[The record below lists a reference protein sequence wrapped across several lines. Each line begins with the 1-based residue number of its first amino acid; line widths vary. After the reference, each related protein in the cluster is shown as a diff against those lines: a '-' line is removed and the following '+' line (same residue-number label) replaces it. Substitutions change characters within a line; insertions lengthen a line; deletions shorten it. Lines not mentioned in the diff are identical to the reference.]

1 MMRMNGPGKR
11 LTVYIGESD
20 RWQGRSLYMVML
32 ESLKKE
38 GPSGGTVM
46 RAVAGFGA
54 HARIH
59 SSAVEVLSMDLPL
72 VVEVVDQPERIDK
85 ALAVIGPM
93 VREGLITLEDVQ
105 IVKYTHRYLQPLP
118 GDRPVREVITREVV
132 TVRPDTPLP
141 QVMDLL
147 VGKMYKAVP
156 VVDDDRHVVGL
167 ITDGDLLARGGL
179 KQRLSVTERLDRE
192 TLAAQLDEMRRAGT
206 TAQDVMTAPVIT
218 TSADASLA
226 HAVSLMVE
234 RDLKRLPVADARG
247 RLAGMLSRV
256 DVLRTV
262 EPAQVRAP
270 HEAPPPGVA
279 QTVGDVME
287 PDVPTVPLD
296 AELAD
301 IADQMARAA
310 LKRVIV
316 VDAAGKAVGSIND
329 GDLVARVQP
338 EARPGLLRLL
348 TRRTQRETLP
358 PVMAAELMTSGVLS
372 GPASTPIAAAVQQM
386 LAEKRK
392 RYVVVD
398 EASRPIGIVDRQLLL
413 QAVAG
418 AVEPPPA

>member
-1 MMRMNGPGKR
+1 MRMNGPGKR

-20 RWQGRSLYMVML
+20 RWQGRPLYMAML
-32 ESLKKE
+32 ETLKKE
-38 GPSGGTVM
+38 GLSGGTVT

-72 VVEVVDQPERIDK
+72 IVEVVDQPEQIDK
-85 ALAVIGPM
+85 ALALIGPM

-105 IVKYTHRYLQPLP
+105 VVKYTHRYLQPLP
-118 GDRPVREVITREVV
+118 GDRPVREVMTREVV

-179 KQRLSVTERLDRE
+179 KQRLSVTERLDRA
-192 TLAAQLDEMRRAGT
+192 TLAAQLDEMRRAGK
-206 TAQDVMTAPVIT
+206 TAEDVMTAPVVT
-218 TSADASLA
+218 TSAEASLA

-234 RDLKRLPVADARG
+234 RGFKRLPVVDGQG

-256 DVLRTV
+256 DVLRTI

-270 HEAPPPGVA
+270 HEAPPPGAA
-279 QTVGDVME
+279 QTVGEVME
-287 PDVPTVPLD
+287 PDAPTVLQD

-316 VDAAGKAVGSIND
+316 VDGAGKAVGSIND

-358 PVMAAELMTSGVLS
+358 PVTAAALMTPGVLS

-392 RYVVVD
+392 RFVVVD
-398 EASRPIGIVDRQLLL
+398 EAGRPIGIVDRQLLL

-418 AVEPPPA
+418 TVQPPPA

>member
-1 MMRMNGPGKR
+1 
-11 LTVYIGESD
+11 
-20 RWQGRSLYMVML
+20 
-32 ESLKKE
+32 
-38 GPSGGTVM
+38 
-46 RAVAGFGA
+46 
-54 HARIH
+54 
-59 SSAVEVLSMDLPL
+59 
-72 VVEVVDQPERIDK
+72 
-85 ALAVIGPM
+85 M
-93 VREGLITLEDVQ
+93 VREGLITVEEVQ

-118 GDRPVREVITREVV
+118 GDRPVREVMTREVV
-132 TVRPDTPLP
+132 SVRPDTPLP

-192 TLAAQLDEMRRAGT
+192 TLAAQLDEMRRAGK
-206 TAQDVMTAPVIT
+206 TAKEVMTSPVVT
-218 TSADASLA
+218 TSAEAVLA

-234 RDLKRLPVADARG
+234 RDFKRLPVVDAQG

-262 EPAQVRAP
+262 EPEPVLAP
-270 HEAPPPGVA
+270 HEAPPGAA
-279 QTVGDVME
+279 QTVGDVMALQ
-287 PDVPTVPLD
+287 VPTVPLD
-296 AELAD
+296 ADLAD

-316 VDAAGKAVGSIND
+316 VDAGGKAVGSIND

-348 TRRTQRETLP
+348 TRRTQREPLP
-358 PVMAAELMTSGVLS
+358 AVTAATLMTPGVLS
-372 GPASTPIAAAVQQM
+372 GPASTSIASAVQQM

-398 EASRPIGIVDRQLLL
+398 EAGRPIGIVDRQLLL

-418 AVEPPPA
+418 VVQPPAA